1 MTRSTSTLLLLGCL
15 LTQGCAFDRMAA
27 DTMAPVLL
35 RTKDNFNRETVPRFA
50 REAGPGLL
58 VTLDGMVLASPEN
71 VDLRL
76 LQAEMNASFAFGF
89 LEEEDPVWATSLY
102 RKARAAAVAAAAE
115 EDDDLAAA
123 LEGTD
128 LPALEARLAEADED
142 ALPALFWWA
151 FARGAE
157 VNLNRGD
164 TTQVA
169 ALARVDAVMSW
180 VLERDEAFFNAGPHL
195 YFAMRHLALPPSFGG
210 KPEEGLEH
218 FEAVDRLTGGKLL
231 MARVLRA
238 KFHAPT
244 LAGTPAGTSVA
255 KVLEA
260 QKAAW
265 EAYYGALKKV
275 VEAPSDLWPEQA
287 LPNAVAKERALKLLR
302 DPEAN
307 NIITPPGATNEYK
320 QAASDA
326 SDGGWGDDAGGWDA
340 GEGAWD
346 DQAGPDSDAPPEAG
360 RADDDR

>member
-1 MTRSTSTLLLLGCL
+1 MTRSATALLGLVL
-15 LTQGCAFDRMAA
+15 LSAQGCAFDRMAA

-58 VTLDGMVLASPEN
+58 VTLDGMVLASPDN
-71 VDLRL
+71 VELRL

-102 RKARAAAVAAAAE
+102 RKARAAAVAAAAD
-115 EDDDLAAA
+115 EDEDLAAA

-128 LPALEARLAEADED
+128 LAAIEARLAEADED

-164 TTQVA
+164 ASQVA
-169 ALARVDAVMSW
+169 ALARVDAVMGW

-210 KPEEGLEH
+210 KPEEGLKH

-244 LAGTPAGTSVA
+244 LAGTPAGTPVEG
-255 KVLEA
+255 VLAA

-265 EAYYGALKKV
+265 EAYYGGLKKV
-275 VEAPSDLWPEQA
+275 VDAPSDLWPEQA

-307 NIITPPGATNEYK
+307 NIITPPGVTNEYK
-320 QAASDA
+320 QEPAAG
-326 SDGGWGDDAGGWDA
+326 DGGWGDDAGGWDA
-340 GEGAWD
+340 GEGGWG
-346 DQAGPDSDAPPEAG
+346 DQAGPTQDD
-360 RADDDR
+360 ADDGR

>member
-1 MTRSTSTLLLLGCL
+1 MTRAASVLLGLSLLLA
-15 LTQGCAFDRMAA
+15 QGCSFDRMAA

-76 LQAEMNASFAFGF
+76 LQAEMNAAFAFGF

-102 RKARAAAVAAAAE
+102 RKARAAAVAAAAD
-115 EDDDLAAA
+115 EDDDLALA

-128 LPALEARLAEADED
+128 LTALEARLADADED

-164 TTQVA
+164 AAQVA
-169 ALARVDAVMSW
+169 ALARVDAVMGW
-180 VLERDEAFFNAGPHL
+180 VLARDEAFFNAGPHL

-210 KPEEGLEH
+210 KPAEGLKH

-244 LAGTPAGTSVA
+244 LAGTPAGTPVA
-255 KVLEA
+255 QVLEA
-260 QKAAW
+260 QQAAW
-265 EAYYGALKKV
+265 DAYYGALKKV

-307 NIITPPGATNEYK
+307 NIITPPGVTNEYK
-320 QAASDA
+320 QDPAAGEQA
-326 SDGGWGDDAGGWDA
+326 GGWGDEAGGWDD
-340 GEGAWD
+340 GGGGWD
-346 DQAGPDSDAPPEAG
+346 DPAGPD
-360 RADDDR
+360 DDR